1 MQDFRS
7 FDQESYPGTAR
18 VRRLKLRRVRKR
30 RLFLTTLL
38 LTAVVMLAAYAY
50 QADLWSVAAEMYYN
64 SRTVAG
70 GAEMPV
76 TAETKWLNVL
86 LIGVD
91 QRKNEPARSDTLM
104 AALFNMKEKK
114 VYVVSIPRDTRVKI
128 AGLERATRINHAHS
142 NGGIELTRKTM
153 EEFLGI
159 PVHNY
164 VETNFDGFENIID
177 IIGGVNLEVEK
188 NMYYPPEG
196 IDVSKGYQR
205 LDGHD
210 ALGYVRYRSDG
221 GGDLPRIERQH
232 KFLAAL
238 TEEVLKPGT
247 LLKIPDIAG
256 ELRSNVKTDLPIR
269 EIIMLAGRFKNT
281 GTENMKFINIPGSP
295 KYINGASYYVV
306 DEAELQIL
314 MDEIITGAA
323 GKNNENNNVN
333 NNEGKVLPE
342 RDQN

>member
-7 FDQESYPGTAR
+7 FDQESYSRDAR

-30 RLFLTTLL
+30 RLLLTTLL
-38 LTAVVMLAAYAY
+38 LAAVVTLAAYAY
-50 QADLWSVAAEMYYN
+50 QADLWSLAAEMYTD
-64 SRTVAG
+64 SRAVAG

-104 AALFNMKEKK
+104 LAMFNKEEKK
-114 VYVVSIPRDTRVKI
+114 VYVISIPRDTRVKI
-128 AGLERATRINHAHS
+128 EGLERPTRINHAHS
-142 NGGIELTRKTM
+142 NGGIELTRKTV

-177 IIGGVNLEVEK
+177 IIGGVNLDVETK
-188 NMYYPPEG
+188 MYYPAEG
-196 IDVSKGYQR
+196 IDVAAGYQR

-210 ALGYVRYRSDG
+210 ALGYVRYRGDG

-232 KFLAAL
+232 KFLAVL
-238 TEEVLKPGT
+238 TGEVLKPAT

-256 ELRSNVKTDLPIR
+256 ELRSNVKTDLPAR
-269 EIIMLAGRFKNT
+269 EIIMLAGRFKNA
-281 GTENMKFINIPGSP
+281 GAENMKFINIPGSP

-306 DEAELQIL
+306 DEAELQVF
-314 MDEIITGAA
+314 MDEIITGAD
-323 GKNNENNNVN
+323 GKNN
-333 NNEGKVLPE
+333 L
-342 RDQN
+342 